1 MSPRRRP
8 RARGGD
14 AQGIRRPALLVGA
27 VGDDVVLVLGIVASS
42 ESAVAGVTRASDGAA
57 GVVAVGAPAVAT
69 HKVTTGLRS
78 SSAPWPTTLHV
89 WLAS

>member
-1 MSPRRRP
+1 
-8 RARGGD
+8 
-14 AQGIRRPALLVGA
+14 